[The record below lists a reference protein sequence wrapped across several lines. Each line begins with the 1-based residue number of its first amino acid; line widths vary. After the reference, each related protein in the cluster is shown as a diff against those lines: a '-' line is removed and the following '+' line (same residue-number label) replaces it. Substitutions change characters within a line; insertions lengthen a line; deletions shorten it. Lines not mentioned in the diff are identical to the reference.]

1 MDWRQDVLRLS
12 ESEGENMCDG
22 EEPMLGR
29 VYTALRE
36 LERQTGSAA

>member
-1 MDWRQDVLRLS
+1 MGWRQDALRLS
-12 ESEGENMCDG
+12 ESEGENMCGG

-29 VYTALRE
+29 VYTALLE